1 MDSWENDEAIQRFRE
16 YLRIPS
22 VHPDVN
28 YDECVEF
35 LKRQANELQLPVVV
49 HEIMPGKP
57 VVVITWKGMEP
68 QLPAILLNSH
78 MDVVPVYKEFWT
90 HPPFEAKISEDGYI
104 YARGT
109 QDMKSVGMFHLE
121 AVRRLKAAGVRL
133 KRTVHVSFVPDE
145 EIGGKHGMKV
155 FAQSEQ
161 FRALNVG
168 FGLDESCPTTSTK
181 VIRAFNGEKTNRQ
194 LKVTCRGNPGHG
206 SLLLPNTA
214 GEKLHYI
221 LDKFM
226 KCRAG
231 EMEKQAQGAY
241 VGDLVTINLTQI
253 EGGVQVNVIPDSLTV
268 YFDIRIPPT
277 LDHDAFD
284 DMIRKWCTEAGEDV
298 TFEYIRHNAPV
309 KITKIDESNQFWTA
323 LLCAVKEMGYDVLCN
338 VCPGTTDARFVRQQ
352 GIPVINFSPILNSPV
367 LLHAHDERIHVDVF
381 RQGIDIMEKVVEAVA
396 NI

>member
-145 EIGGKHGMKV
+145 EIGGEHGMKV

-194 LKVTCRGNPGHG
+194 SKVTCRGNPGHG

-253 EGGVQVNVIPDSLTV
+253 E
-268 YFDIRIPPT
+268 
-277 LDHDAFD
+277 
-284 DMIRKWCTEAGEDV
+284 IRKWCTEAGEDV

-381 RQGIDIMEKVVEAVA
+381 RQGIDIMEKVLEAVA